1 MAKYTE
7 SVYFWLM
14 KNLTITL
21 DEETARLARVRAAK
35 RDMSVSRYIGEVLR
49 RELRHDEDYEAAYR
63 AWRARKPFPLKGSP
77 QPYPKR
83 EELYDRPV
91 LRRR

>member
-1 MAKYTE
+1 
-7 SVYFWLM
+7 V

-21 DEETARLARVRAAK
+21 DEETARLARIRASE
-35 RDMSVSRYIGEVLR
+35 REMSLSRYIGEVLR
-49 RELRHDEDYEAAYR
+49 RELRHDDAYEAAYR
-63 AWRARKPFPLKGSP
+63 AWRAEKPFPLKGAS